1 VINASIWEQILALEF
16 HFQTT

>member
-1 VINASIWEQILALEF
+1 VINASIWQQILALEF

>member
-1 VINASIWEQILALEF
+1 VINASIWRQILALEF